1 MPIALPQETM
11 TIMNAPIGDSHKK
24 DIAHALH
31 PYTNLAVHEDQ
42 GPLIISKGEGVY
54 VWDDQG
60 NRYLEGLGGLWCVSL
75 GFSEPRLAAAA
86 ADQFAALPYSHT
98 FAHRSTEPVIALA
111 DKLLEI
117 APEPMTKAF
126 FLSSGSEAIDAMIR
140 FTWYYNNGR
149 GLPEKKKIISRKR
162 GYHGVTVAGGSLTA
176 IPLMQNDFD
185 LPLDRMIHTDTAG
198 YYRYGRT
205 GESEEEFA
213 TRLADNLE
221 QLILSEGPETVAAF
235 VAEPVMGA
243 GGVMT
248 PPATYFKKVQAVLK
262 KYDVLMVADEV
273 ICGFGRTGNMWG
285 CQTYDIQPDMVT
297 CAKQLSSGYLP
308 ISALMIS
315 DKIYDV
321 LKEQS
326 KKHGALGMGYTYGG
340 HPVSCAVALETLK
353 IYEERNIVDR
363 VRELA
368 PRFQERLSALSES
381 PLVGEAR
388 GVGLIGA
395 LELVADK
402 NTREQYPAE
411 LKIGATLA
419 ARALNHGL
427 VVRALPG
434 DVIGI
439 CPPLIITKEQIDEL
453 FDSLSIAV
461 TETEALVKKAA

>member
-1 MPIALPQETM
+1 
-11 TIMNAPIGDSHKK
+11 MNAPIGDSHKK

-353 IYEERNIVDR
+353 IYEERNIVDC

-368 PRFQERLSALSES
+368 PRFQERLSALSKS

-402 NTREQYPAE
+402 KTREQYPAE

-439 CPPLIITKEQIDEL
+439 CPPLIITLEQIDEL

>member
-1 MPIALPQETM
+1 
-11 TIMNAPIGDSHKK
+11 MNAPIGDSHKK

-368 PRFQERLSALSES
+368 PRFQERLSALSKS

-439 CPPLIITKEQIDEL
+439 CPPLIITKAQIDEL

>member
-368 PRFQERLSALSES
+368 PRFQERLSALSKS

-439 CPPLIITKEQIDEL
+439 CPPLIITKAQIDEL

>member
-1 MPIALPQETM
+1 
-11 TIMNAPIGDSHKK
+11 MNAPIGDSHKK

-368 PRFQERLSALSES
+368 PRFQERLSALSKS

-402 NTREQYPAE
+402 NTREQYPTE

>member
-1 MPIALPQETM
+1 
-11 TIMNAPIGDSHKK
+11 
-24 DIAHALH
+24 
-31 PYTNLAVHEDQ
+31 
-42 GPLIISKGEGVY
+42 
-54 VWDDQG
+54 
-60 NRYLEGLGGLWCVSL
+60 
-75 GFSEPRLAAAA
+75 
-86 ADQFAALPYSHT
+86 
-98 FAHRSTEPVIALA
+98 
-111 DKLLEI
+111 
-117 APEPMTKAF
+117 
-126 FLSSGSEAIDAMIR
+126 
-140 FTWYYNNGR
+140 
-149 GLPEKKKIISRKR
+149 
-162 GYHGVTVAGGSLTA
+162 
-176 IPLMQNDFD
+176 
-185 LPLDRMIHTDTAG
+185 
-198 YYRYGRT
+198 
-205 GESEEEFA
+205 
-213 TRLADNLE
+213 
-221 QLILSEGPETVAAF
+221 
-235 VAEPVMGA
+235 
-243 GGVMT
+243 MT

-411 LKIGATLA
+411 LKIGAMLA